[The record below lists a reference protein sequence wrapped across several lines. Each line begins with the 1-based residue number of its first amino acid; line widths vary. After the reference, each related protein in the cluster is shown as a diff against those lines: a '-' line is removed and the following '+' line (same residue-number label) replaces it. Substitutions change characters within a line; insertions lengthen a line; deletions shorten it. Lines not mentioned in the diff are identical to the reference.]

1 MKKIKMRRKM
11 KTIIF
16 DLLLS
21 LFFVSLSSGI
31 TSEELALKIE
41 GKYDSLKTLSINF
54 QEETKSQDFSTIRK
68 LKGKMLL
75 KNPNKFRI
83 ELPSQAVV
91 SDGDFI
97 WVYSKENKQ
106 VTKNRVDKSRE
117 LFRPNDY
124 LFNFRKNYNYELT
137 GEQKIGDKICY
148 KMVYT
153 SKTED
158 EFFKKITVFFERETL
173 LAQRIEYLDQND
185 NYTTMS
191 FKVIKP
197 DVVLS
202 DSKFVF
208 NPLPGVELVDLTE
221 IGGEK

>member
-1 MKKIKMRRKM
+1 LKKIKMRRGT

-16 DLLLS
+16 SLLLS

-41 GKYDSLKTLSINF
+41 GRYDSLKTLSVSF
-54 QEETKSQDFSTIRK
+54 QELIKSQDFTTLRK
-68 LKGKMLL
+68 FKGKMYL

-83 ELPSQAVV
+83 ELLSQVVV
-91 SDGDFI
+91 SDGEFI

-106 VTKNRVDKSRE
+106 VTKNRVDKSKD
-117 LFRPNDY
+117 LFRPNNY

-153 SKTED
+153 SKTEE

-185 NYTTMS
+185 NYTTLS
-191 FKVIKP
+191 FKEVKP
-197 DVVLS
+197 DVVIS
-202 DSKFVF
+202 DSRFIY
-208 NPLPGVELVDLTE
+208 NPPPGVELVDLTE

>member
-1 MKKIKMRRKM
+1 MRRKM

-16 DLLLS
+16 NLLLS

-41 GKYDSLKTLSINF
+41 GRYDSLKTLSVSF
-54 QEETKSQDFSTIRK
+54 QELIKSQDFTTLRK
-68 LKGKMLL
+68 FKGKMYL

-83 ELPSQAVV
+83 ELPSQVVV
-91 SDGDFI
+91 SDGEYI

-106 VTKNRVDKSRE
+106 VTKNRVDKSKD

-124 LFNFRKNYNYELT
+124 LFNFRKNYNYELK
-137 GEQKIGDKICY
+137 GEENISKKSCY
-148 KMVYT
+148 KMIYT

-158 EFFKKITVFFERETL
+158 EFFKKITVFFERESL
-173 LAQRIEYLDQND
+173 LAQKIEYLDQND
-185 NYTTMS
+185 NYTTLS
-191 FKVIKP
+191 FNVVKP
-197 DVVLS
+197 DVVIS

-221 IGGEK
+221 IGK

>member
-1 MKKIKMRRKM
+1 MKKIKMRRGT

-16 DLLLS
+16 SLLLS

-83 ELPSQAVV
+83 ELPSQVVV

-124 LFNFRKNYNYELT
+124 LFNFRKNYNYELS
-137 GEQKIGDKICY
+137 GEQKIGESLCY

-153 SKTED
+153 SKTEE
-158 EFFKKITVFFERETL
+158 EFFKKITVFFEKESL

-185 NYTTMS
+185 NYTTLS
-191 FKVIKP
+191 FKAVKP
-197 DVVLS
+197 DVVIN
-202 DSKFVF
+202 DSRFIY
-208 NPLPGVELVDLTE
+208 NPPPGVELVDLTE

>member
-1 MKKIKMRRKM
+1 MKKIKMRKKM

-16 DLLLS
+16 NLLLS
-21 LFFVSLSSGI
+21 LFIVSLSSGI

-41 GKYDSLKTLSINF
+41 GKYDSLKTLSVSF
-54 QEETKSQDFSTIRK
+54 QELIKSQDFTTLRK
-68 LKGKMLL
+68 FKGKMYL

-83 ELPSQAVV
+83 ELPSQVVV
-91 SDGDFI
+91 SDGEFI
-97 WVYSKENKQ
+97 WVYSKENRQ

-137 GEQKIGDKICY
+137 GEENIDKKSCY

-173 LAQRIEYLDQND
+173 LAQRIEYLDQNE
-185 NYTTMS
+185 NYTTLS

-221 IGGEK
+221 IGK

>member
-1 MKKIKMRRKM
+1 MRKKM

-16 DLLLS
+16 NLLLS
-21 LFFVSLSSGI
+21 LFIVSLSSGI

-41 GKYDSLKTLSINF
+41 GKYDSLKTLSVSF
-54 QEETKSQDFSTIRK
+54 QELIKSQDFTTLRK
-68 LKGKMLL
+68 FKGKMYL

-83 ELPSQAVV
+83 ELPSQVVV
-91 SDGDFI
+91 SDGEFI
-97 WVYSKENKQ
+97 WVYSKENRQ

-137 GEQKIGDKICY
+137 GEENIDKKSCY

-173 LAQRIEYLDQND
+173 LAQRIEYLDQNE
-185 NYTTMS
+185 NYTTLS

-221 IGGEK
+221 IGK

>member
-1 MKKIKMRRKM
+1 MKKIKMRRGT

-16 DLLLS
+16 SLLLS

-41 GKYDSLKTLSINF
+41 GRYDSLKTLSVSF
-54 QEETKSQDFSTIRK
+54 QELIKSQDFTTLRK
-68 LKGKMLL
+68 FKGKMYL

-83 ELPSQAVV
+83 ELPSQVVV
-91 SDGDFI
+91 SDGEFI

-106 VTKNRVDKSRE
+106 VTKNRVDKSKD

-153 SKTED
+153 SKTEE

-185 NYTTMS
+185 NYTTLS
-191 FKVIKP
+191 FKEVKP
-197 DVVLS
+197 DVVIS
-202 DSKFVF
+202 DSRFIY
-208 NPLPGVELVDLTE
+208 NPPPGVELVDLTE

>member
-1 MKKIKMRRKM
+1 MKKIKMRRKT

-16 DLLLS
+16 SLLLS

-41 GKYDSLKTLSINF
+41 GRYDSLKTLSVSF
-54 QEETKSQDFSTIRK
+54 QELIKSQDFTTLRK
-68 LKGKMLL
+68 FKGKMYL

-83 ELPSQAVV
+83 ELPSQVVV
-91 SDGDFI
+91 SDGEYI

-117 LFRPNDY
+117 FFRPNDY
-124 LFNFRKNYNYELT
+124 LFNFRKNYNYELK
-137 GEQKIGDKICY
+137 GEENISKKSCY

-153 SKTED
+153 SKTEE
-158 EFFKKITVFFERETL
+158 EFFKKITVFFERESL
-173 LAQRIEYLDQND
+173 LAQKIEYLDQND
-185 NYTTMS
+185 NYTTLS
-191 FKVIKP
+191 FSVVKP
-197 DVVLS
+197 DVVIS

-208 NPLPGVELVDLTE
+208 DPLPGVELVDLTE
-221 IGGEK
+221 IGK

>member
-1 MKKIKMRRKM
+1 MKKIKMRRKT

-16 DLLLS
+16 SLLLS

-41 GKYDSLKTLSINF
+41 GRYDSLKTLSVSF
-54 QEETKSQDFSTIRK
+54 QELIKSQDFTTLRK
-68 LKGKMLL
+68 FKGKMYL

-83 ELPSQAVV
+83 ELPSQVVV
-91 SDGDFI
+91 SDGEYI
-97 WVYSKENKQ
+97 WVYSKENRQ

-117 LFRPNDY
+117 FFRPNDY
-124 LFNFRKNYNYELT
+124 LFNFRKNYNYELR
-137 GEQKIGDKICY
+137 GEESIGKKSCY

-153 SKTED
+153 SKTEE
-158 EFFKKITVFFERETL
+158 EFFKKITVFFERESL
-173 LAQRIEYLDQND
+173 LAQKIEYLDQND
-185 NYTTMS
+185 NYTTLS
-191 FKVIKP
+191 FSVVKP
-197 DVVLS
+197 DVVIS

-221 IGGEK
+221 IGK

>member
-1 MKKIKMRRKM
+1 MRRGT

-16 DLLLS
+16 SLLLS

-41 GKYDSLKTLSINF
+41 GRYDSLKTLSVSF
-54 QEETKSQDFSTIRK
+54 QELIKSQDFTTLRK
-68 LKGKMLL
+68 FKGKMYL

-83 ELPSQAVV
+83 ELPSQVVV
-91 SDGDFI
+91 SDGEFI

-106 VTKNRVDKSRE
+106 VTKNRVDKSKD

-137 GEQKIGDKICY
+137 GEQKIGDNICY

-158 EFFKKITVFFERETL
+158 EFFKKITVFFVKETL

-185 NYTTMS
+185 NYTTLS
-191 FKVIKP
+191 FTVIKP
-197 DVVLS
+197 DVVIS
-202 DSKFVF
+202 DSRFVF

-221 IGGEK
+221 IGK

>member
-1 MKKIKMRRKM
+1 MRRGT

-16 DLLLS
+16 SLLLS

-41 GKYDSLKTLSINF
+41 GRYDSLKTLSVSF
-54 QEETKSQDFSTIRK
+54 QELIKSQDFTTLRK
-68 LKGKMLL
+68 FKGKMYL

-83 ELPSQAVV
+83 ELPSQVLV
-91 SDGDFI
+91 SDGEFI

-106 VTKNRVDKSRE
+106 VTKNRVDKSKD

-124 LFNFRKNYNYELT
+124 LFNFRKNYNYELK
-137 GEQKIGDKICY
+137 GEENISKKSCY

-153 SKTED
+153 SKTEE
-158 EFFKKITVFFERETL
+158 EFFKKITVFFERESL
-173 LAQRIEYLDQND
+173 LAQKIEYLDQND
-185 NYTTMS
+185 NYTTLS
-191 FKVIKP
+191 FSVVKP
-197 DVVLS
+197 DEVIS

-221 IGGEK
+221 IGK

>member
-1 MKKIKMRRKM
+1 MKKIKMRRKT

-16 DLLLS
+16 SLLLS

-41 GKYDSLKTLSINF
+41 GKYDSLKTLSVSF
-54 QEETKSQDFSTIRK
+54 QEVIKSQDFTTLRK
-68 LKGKMLL
+68 FKGRMYL

-83 ELPSQAVV
+83 ELPSQVVV
-91 SDGDFI
+91 SDGEFI
-97 WVYSKENKQ
+97 WVYSKENRQ

-117 LFRPNDY
+117 FFRPNDY
-124 LFNFRKNYNYELT
+124 LFNFRKNYNYELR
-137 GEQKIGDKICY
+137 GEENIGKKSCY

-158 EFFKKITVFFERETL
+158 EFFKKITVFFVKETL
-173 LAQRIEYLDQND
+173 LARRIEYLDQND
-185 NYTTMS
+185 NYTTLS
-191 FKVIKP
+191 FTVIKP
-197 DVVLS
+197 DVVIR

-221 IGGEK
+221 IGK

>member
-1 MKKIKMRRKM
+1 LKKIKMRRKT

-16 DLLLS
+16 SLLLS

-41 GKYDSLKTLSINF
+41 GRYDSLKTLSVSF
-54 QEETKSQDFSTIRK
+54 QELIKSQDFTTLRK
-68 LKGKMLL
+68 FKGKMYL

-83 ELPSQAVV
+83 ELPSQVVV
-91 SDGDFI
+91 SDGEYI
-97 WVYSKENKQ
+97 WVYSKENRQ
-106 VTKNRVDKSRE
+106 VTKNRVDKSKD

-124 LFNFRKNYNYELT
+124 LFNFRKNYNYELK
-137 GEQKIGDKICY
+137 GEENISKKSCY

-153 SKTED
+153 SKTEE
-158 EFFKKITVFFERETL
+158 EFFKKITVFFERESL

-185 NYTTMS
+185 NYTTLS
-191 FKVIKP
+191 FSVVKS
-197 DVVLS
+197 DVVIS

-221 IGGEK
+221 IGK

>member
-1 MKKIKMRRKM
+1 MRRKT

-16 DLLLS
+16 SLLLS

-41 GKYDSLKTLSINF
+41 GRYDSLKTLSVSF
-54 QEETKSQDFSTIRK
+54 QELIKSQDFTTLRK
-68 LKGKMLL
+68 FKGKMYL

-83 ELPSQAVV
+83 ELPSQVVV
-91 SDGDFI
+91 SDGEYI
-97 WVYSKENKQ
+97 WVYSKENRQ
-106 VTKNRVDKSRE
+106 VTKNRVDKSKD

-124 LFNFRKNYNYELT
+124 LFNFRKNYNYELK
-137 GEQKIGDKICY
+137 GEENISKKSCY

-153 SKTED
+153 SKTEE
-158 EFFKKITVFFERETL
+158 EFFKKITVFFERESL

-185 NYTTMS
+185 NYTTLS
-191 FKVIKP
+191 FSVVKS
-197 DVVLS
+197 DVVIS

-221 IGGEK
+221 IGK